1 LTTLKRKTPASSSK
15 ATAALLPPRYD
26 LQTTAGKASLYREQA
41 TLLTDL
47 GTSLERSLHAV
58 YADWCLRVSE
68 LERHAATLL
77 SLRELKKEI
86 EMGCERLTEV
96 MGRAKQVAEVL
107 RGQEGASVG
116 KALMIEAALEE
127 IQRVRERVGRAKEV
141 NGIKIEVNLINKAM
155 EDAERAMRFE
165 DIVGYPEMPRKIIK
179 MYEYFS
185 KDLLDQL
192 QKSSSQSN
200 S

>member
-1 LTTLKRKTPASSSK
+1 
-15 ATAALLPPRYD
+15 
-26 LQTTAGKASLYREQA
+26 
-41 TLLTDL
+41 
-47 GTSLERSLHAV
+47 
-58 YADWCLRVSE
+58 
-68 LERHAATLL
+68 
-77 SLRELKKEI
+77 
-86 EMGCERLTEV
+86 M
-96 MGRAKQVAEVL
+96 L
-107 RGQEGASVG
+107 RGQEGAAG
-116 KALMIEAALEE
+116 KALIIEAALEE
-127 IQRVRERVGRAKEV
+127 IQRVRERVGRAKEM
-141 NGIKIEVNLINKAM
+141 NGIKIEVNLIKKAI